1 VAAGVQDRVEQVL
14 LPGVLRWAGGKDN
27 EGKRNPSEI
36 VDHFS
41 AHAYWYGSWGGPP
54 NGGNGRCGSSSAWWW
69 KSDDE

>member
-1 VAAGVQDRVEQVL
+1 MAAGVQDQVEQVL
-14 LPGVLRWAGGKDN
+14 LPGERWAGGKGN
-27 EGKRNPSEI
+27 EGKRNPSKI

-41 AHAYWYGSWGGPP
+41 AHGYWYGSWGGPP